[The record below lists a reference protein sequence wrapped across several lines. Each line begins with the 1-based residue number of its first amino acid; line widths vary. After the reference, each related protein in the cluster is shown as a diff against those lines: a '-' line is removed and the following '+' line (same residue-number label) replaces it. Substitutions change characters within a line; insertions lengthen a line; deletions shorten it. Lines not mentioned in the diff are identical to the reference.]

1 MKGNQLNLKDE
12 SIFNQYLEENIKE
25 LDNRI
30 QKLQEEIFCLIFN
43 NIPEDQMNGSIDVP
57 VVKREN
63 SDFEILKTQK
73 GKICQEIRNI
83 QKQITVSSILS
94 KSEISSLKQRKE
106 SLEKELAYINENPKK
121 YLRYQEAKNFNFSS
135 ISDERIRIVIKCK
148 LDELSMLVKEKE
160 KFSKINPF
168 SSNFFI
174 ISFMSI
180 FFIFEALSIVITF
193 ATVLNINLITN
204 KNLKKVL
211 TTNKKISI
219 LK

>member
-1 MKGNQLNLKDE
+1 MKENELNLKDE
-12 SIFNQYLEENIKE
+12 NIFNQYLEENIKE
-25 LDNRI
+25 LNDRI
-30 QKLQEEIFCLIFN
+30 QKLQNEIFYLIFN
-43 NIPEDQMNGSIDVP
+43 NIPEDKMNGSIDVP

-94 KSEISSLKQRKE
+94 KSEIFSLKQKKE

-168 SSNFFI
+168 SKKN
-174 ISFMSI
+174 
-180 FFIFEALSIVITF
+180 EKQRKYKPD
-193 ATVLNINLITN
+193 N
-204 KNLKKVL
+204 K
-211 TTNKKISI
+211 
-219 LK
+219 

>member
-30 QKLQEEIFCLIFN
+30 QKLQEEIFYLIFN

-94 KSEISSLKQRKE
+94 KSEISS
-106 SLEKELAYINENPKK
+106 
-121 YLRYQEAKNFNFSS
+121 
-135 ISDERIRIVIKCK
+135 
-148 LDELSMLVKEKE
+148 
-160 KFSKINPF
+160 
-168 SSNFFI
+168 
-174 ISFMSI
+174 
-180 FFIFEALSIVITF
+180 
-193 ATVLNINLITN
+193 
-204 KNLKKVL
+204 
-211 TTNKKISI
+211 
-219 LK
+219 

>member
-1 MKGNQLNLKDE
+1 MKENELNLKDE

-25 LDNRI
+25 LNNKI
-30 QKLQEEIFCLIFN
+30 QKLQNEIFCLIFN
-43 NIPEDQMNGSIDVP
+43 NIPEDKMNGSIDVP

-94 KSEISSLKQRKE
+94 KKELCNLKQKKE
-106 SLEKELAYINENPKK
+106 NLENELAYINENPKK

-148 LDELSMLVKEKE
+148 LDELYMLVREKE
-160 KFSKINPF
+160 KFLKINPF
-168 SSNFFI
+168 SK
-174 ISFMSI
+174 
-180 FFIFEALSIVITF
+180 
-193 ATVLNINLITN
+193 
-204 KNLKKVL
+204 KNEKQRKYKP
-211 TTNKKISI
+211 NNE
-219 LK
+219 

>member
-148 LDELSMLVKEKE
+148 SV
-160 KFSKINPF
+160 
-168 SSNFFI
+168 I
-174 ISFMSI
+174 IRMEDFHGQQ
-180 FFIFEALSIVITF
+180 
-193 ATVLNINLITN
+193 
-204 KNLKKVL
+204 
-211 TTNKKISI
+211 
-219 LK
+219 

>member
-1 MKGNQLNLKDE
+1 MVYSVKEYSDQQKTGNV
-12 SIFNQYLEENIKE
+12 IVENIKE

-168 SSNFFI
+168 SKKN
-174 ISFMSI
+174 
-180 FFIFEALSIVITF
+180 EKQRKYKPD
-193 ATVLNINLITN
+193 N
-204 KNLKKVL
+204 K
-211 TTNKKISI
+211 
-219 LK
+219 

>member
-1 MKGNQLNLKDE
+1 MKGNELNLKDE

-25 LDNRI
+25 LNDRI
-30 QKLQEEIFCLIFN
+30 QKLQNEIF
-43 NIPEDQMNGSIDVP
+43 NIPEDKMNGFIDVP

-94 KSEISSLKQRKE
+94 KSEIFSLKQKKE

-168 SSNFFI
+168 SK
-174 ISFMSI
+174 
-180 FFIFEALSIVITF
+180 
-193 ATVLNINLITN
+193 
-204 KNLKKVL
+204 KNEKQRKYKP
-211 TTNKKISI
+211 NNE
-219 LK
+219 

>member
-121 YLRYQEAKNFNFSS
+121 YLRYQEAKNFSS

-168 SSNFFI
+168 SKKN
-174 ISFMSI
+174 
-180 FFIFEALSIVITF
+180 EKQRKYKPD
-193 ATVLNINLITN
+193 N
-204 KNLKKVL
+204 K
-211 TTNKKISI
+211 
-219 LK
+219 

>member
-148 LDELSMLVKEKE
+148 LDELSVWIKEK
-160 KFSKINPF
+160 K
-168 SSNFFI
+168 NFQ
-174 ISFMSI
+174 
-180 FFIFEALSIVITF
+180 
-193 ATVLNINLITN
+193 
-204 KNLKKVL
+204 K
-211 TTNKKISI
+211 
-219 LK
+219 